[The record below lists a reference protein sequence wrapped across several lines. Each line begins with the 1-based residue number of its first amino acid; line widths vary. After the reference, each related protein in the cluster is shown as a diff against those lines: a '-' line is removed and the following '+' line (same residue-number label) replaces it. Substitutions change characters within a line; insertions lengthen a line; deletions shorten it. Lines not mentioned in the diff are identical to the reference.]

1 MEKIVKEKENEEV
14 CVISFTKSQ
23 CKNLA
28 DFIEFNL
35 LSAIREDEDID
46 NILWVS
52 DMCESYRKL
61 RDAEVGCSNGEM

>member
-1 MEKIVKEKENEEV
+1 MKVILKEKESEEV

-35 LSAIREDEDID
+35 LSVIREDKDID
-46 NILWVS
+46 NILWAC
-52 DMCESYRKL
+52 DMCEAYQKL
-61 RDAEVGCSNGEM
+61 RNAEVGCE

>member
-1 MEKIVKEKENEEV
+1 MAEKTL
-14 CVISFTKSQ
+14 VISFTKSQ

-61 RDAEVGCSNGEM
+61 RGAEVGCE